1 MSKVA
6 ETIKR
11 LVDDRDVYI
20 KIARAMKAF
29 VQTPKVREILTI
41 AEAMSGES
49 ITTDS
54 SIYHS
59 QLYIIVTVRDLDGF
73 KDQRLMG
80 ILAAF
85 EYQRPKSTDTVDVAA
100 NMEREF
106 IFKWKGK
113 TVDGFEPSIRLAVS
127 ARAKEDSATC
137 RKVIV
142 GYTEGKPEPIYK
154 LECSDG
160 SETITAADA
169 IAGEK
174 Q

>member
-11 LVDDRDVYI
+11 LVNDRDVYI
-20 KIARAMKAF
+20 KIARVMKVF

-41 AEAMSGES
+41 TEAMAGDTISV
-49 ITTDS
+49 S
-54 SIYHS
+54 SMIYHS
-59 QLYIIVTVRDLDGF
+59 QLYINVAVRNLDGF

-85 EYQRPKSTDTVDVAA
+85 EYQSPASTDCMDTAA
-100 NMEREF
+100 NMERDF
-106 IFKWKGK
+106 IFGWKGK
-113 TVDGFEPSIRLAVS
+113 TIDGFEPSIRLVVS
-127 ARAKEDSATC
+127 ARAKEDSTTC

-142 GYTEGKPEPIYK
+142 GYTEGKPEPIYR

-160 SETITAADA
+160 SETVTAADA
-169 IAGEK
+169 ITGEK